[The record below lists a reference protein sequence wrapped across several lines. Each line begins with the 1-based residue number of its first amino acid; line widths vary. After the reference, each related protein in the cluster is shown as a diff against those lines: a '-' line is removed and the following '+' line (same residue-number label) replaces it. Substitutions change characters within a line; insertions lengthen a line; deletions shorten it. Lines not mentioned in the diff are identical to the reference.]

1 MNLQPTLSNK
11 LITLKPLQEDDFN
24 ALFEVA
30 SDKLLW
36 EQHPNNN
43 IYKKEV
49 FKDFFDITIQSKSAF
64 VVIDNK
70 TNKII
75 GSSRYYEFNKEN
87 SSIIIGY
94 TFISREYWGT
104 VYNRNLKDLM
114 TNYAFQFVNIIHFHV
129 GETNYRS
136 QKAVEKLGAIR
147 IGALPDDTYPKTN
160 WLYELKK

>member
-43 IYKKEV
+43 RYKKEV
-49 FKDFFDITIQSKSAF
+49 FKDFFDIAIQSKSAF